1 MGSFGGIMI
10 IPWKKQAL
18 DHPDRIWIRT
28 KNTEF
33 TYGDLAN
40 QILIYADHFQKYLN
54 KGSRVGIWK
63 QDIITTITLFF
74 AILECDCTA
83 VIFSDRDPKE
93 KTDRQSQY
101 ILLDHMIEDPLS
113 INPNDKISIV
123 DRLGEDQSDQ
133 EKKIILFTSGST
145 KKPKAVL
152 HSLATLIQN
161 AEASHKNIPF
171 EHGHTWLLSLSLWH
185 VGGLAIVIRSM
196 LYGACIAVGSIE
208 DIGILH
214 VTHVS
219 FVALQL
225 RRFIDLCHRSE
236 VLKTSLQCCLVGG
249 GPTHQNQIQQ
259 AVQMGIPIH
268 TTYGMTELG
277 SQMFTTPPLS
287 NLKTLQSSGSI
298 LEGWKVRFSEYSEI
312 QVKGPALFLGY
323 VHGRDLDPCRDD
335 EGFFSTGD
343 CGYMEDDLLF
353 ISGRRD
359 LMFISGG
366 ENIYPQRI
374 EEKILNITG
383 IICCIVVDV
392 PNIKYGSRPIA
403 VLCKDAK
410 FNICDSSIEKNL
422 LSHLP
427 KFAIPDYFIPWP
439 SDYPLPEHS
448 KPSRSFLRQYAR
460 TYLQI
465 QLSTK

>member
-1 MGSFGGIMI
+1 MGSIGGSMI

-18 DHPDRIWIRT
+18 DHPERIWIRT
-28 KNTEF
+28 QDHQI

-40 QILIYADHFQKYLN
+40 RILLYTNHLQENIK

-63 QDIITTITLFF
+63 QDIVTTIGLFF

-83 VIFSDRDPKE
+83 VIFSDRDPLE
-93 KTDRQSQY
+93 KIDRQSQY
-101 ILLDHMIEDPLS
+101 ILLDHMIKDHVS
-113 INPNDKISIV
+113 IDLNDRISLI
-123 DRLGEDQSDQ
+123 DHLDEDQNAK
-133 EKKIILFTSGST
+133 EKKIIIFTSGST
-145 KKPKAVL
+145 KHPKAVL
-152 HSLATLIQN
+152 HSLETLIQN
-161 AEASHKNIPF
+161 AEASHKNIAF

-196 LYGACIAVGSIE
+196 LYGACIAIGSIE
-208 DIGILH
+208 DIRSLG

-225 RRFIDLCHRSE
+225 RRFMDLCHHKE
-236 VLKTSLQCCLVGG
+236 ELKTSLLCCLVGG

-277 SQMFTTPPLS
+277 SQMFTTPPDS
-287 NLKTLQSSGSI
+287 NLKILRSSGYI
-298 LEGWKVRFSEYSEI
+298 LHGWKVRCSEYSEI

-323 VHGRDLDPCRDD
+323 VHGRHLDPCRDQD
-335 EGFFSTGD
+335 GFFATGD
-343 CGYMEDDLLF
+343 CGYIKDDLLF

-366 ENIYPQRI
+366 ENIYPQII
-374 EEKILNITG
+374 EEKILDMTG

-392 PNIKYGSRPIA
+392 PSLKYGSRPIA
-403 VLCKDAK
+403 ILYKDAK
-410 FNICDSSIEKNL
+410 FDICDSSIEKNL
-422 LSHLP
+422 LFHLP
-427 KFAIPDYFIPWP
+427 KFAIPDHFIPWP
-439 SDYPLPEHS
+439 TEYPLLEQS
-448 KPSRSFLRQYAR
+448 KPSRSFLRQYAQ
-460 TYLQI
+460 TYLQTR
-465 QLSTK
+465 LSTT